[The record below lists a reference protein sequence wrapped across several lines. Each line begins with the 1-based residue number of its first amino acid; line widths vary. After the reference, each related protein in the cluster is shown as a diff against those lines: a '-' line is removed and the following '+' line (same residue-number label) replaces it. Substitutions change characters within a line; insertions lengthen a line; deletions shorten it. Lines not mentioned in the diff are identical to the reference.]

1 MNEPDNT
8 GWPEEIPEYVIENP
22 VQDLLNSKID
32 YSQNILGNLFVERG
46 TYAVIQG
53 SSSIGKSMLGVQMGI
68 EAALGR
74 ETFGLKVDGP
84 LKVLILQGEDSKNDR
99 IRQNQ
104 CIHKLATTD
113 KELILIEQ
121 NLRIITPLKRAQR
134 GKKLFD
140 FLTEH
145 LTGHTVDLFILNPA
159 FAFLDGQNAEDV
171 GDFLREQLQ
180 EFLRRKNAAGIV
192 IHHVPKPPRSGTG
205 RTRAIET
212 TMYSGHGS
220 AEWANAPRASI
231 TIERT
236 LASYVF
242 EFNIGKRGAH
252 SGWQANRDG
261 YYTRYFTHSKGKVMI
276 WSAATDQD
284 IAAANTGI
292 GDDDFAEVFR
302 SDQPLTFEIIKARF
316 KHFGC
321 NYSDQELNTVLETLV
336 ERGKLIRTE
345 EEGDS
350 VWRSIKSVKTA
361 KKEAAHGRWMEEVF
375 TIIKEAGDAGIITT
389 EIRKKFSASN
399 NVLDDCLEKLL
410 KLGRIRVRK
419 EGANSKRY
427 FTTEG
432 SIIVS

>member
-8 GWPEEIPEYVIENP
+8 GWPDEIPEYVIENP
-22 VQDLLNSKID
+22 VRDLLNSEID
-32 YSQNILGNLFVERG
+32 YSQNILGNLFIERG

-74 ETFGLKVDGP
+74 ETFGLKIDRP
-84 LKVLILQGEDSKNDR
+84 LRVLILQAEDSKNDR

-104 CIHKLATTD
+104 CIGKLATTD
-113 KELILIEQ
+113 AELTLIE
-121 NLRIITPLKRAQR
+121 NNFRILTPLKRAQR

-145 LTGHTVDLFILNPA
+145 LSGHTVDLFILNPA
-159 FAFLDGQNAEDV
+159 FAFLDGQTAEDV

-236 LASYVF
+236 MASYVF
-242 EFNIGKRGAH
+242 EFNIGKRGAY
-252 SGWQANRDG
+252 SGWAANRDG
-261 YYTRYFTHSKGKVMI
+261 YYTRYFTHSRGKVMI

-292 GDDDFAEVFR
+292 GDDDFDEVFR
-302 SDQPLTFEIIKARF
+302 SDQPLTFEVIKARF
-316 KHFGC
+316 RHYGC
-321 NYSDQELNTVLETLV
+321 NYSDEELATILETLE
-336 ERGKLIRTE
+336 ERGKLIRAE
-345 EEGDS
+345 EDGES
-350 VWRSIKSVKTA
+350 VWRPLKSVKTA
-361 KKEAAHGRWMEEVF
+361 KKEAIHSRWMEEVF
-375 TIIKEAGDAGIITT
+375 TIINEAGDAGIITT
-389 EIRKKFSASN
+389 EIRKRFSASN
-399 NVLDDCLEKLL
+399 NVCDDCLGKLL
-410 KLGRIRVRK
+410 ELGRIRVQGERSN
-419 EGANSKRY
+419 AKRY
-427 FTTEG
+427 FAVT
-432 SIIVS
+432 IVIA